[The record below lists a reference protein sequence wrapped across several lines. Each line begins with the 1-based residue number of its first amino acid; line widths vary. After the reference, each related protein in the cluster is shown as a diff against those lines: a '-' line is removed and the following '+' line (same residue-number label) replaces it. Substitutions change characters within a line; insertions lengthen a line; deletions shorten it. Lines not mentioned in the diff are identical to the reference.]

1 MRENRLEKYRHWPE
15 VTGLASGRARFKP
28 GAQHLD
34 RWRREEGQAR
44 MDARRGYG
52 GSGESKVEEG
62 GY

>member
-34 RWRREEGQAR
+34 RWGRGGAR
-44 MDARRGYG
+44 HKKSNSVKPMNHQL
-52 GSGESKVEEG
+52 
-62 GY
+62 